1 MTIRKIIP
9 NDSGCSDSWV
19 KKKKLHIYKRKK
31 KEMET
36 VDLQTAYMISLF
48 AHANLSVI
56 ARRGN
61 IHTRVY
67 IYIYVCSSVHARSK
81 PAKLEIFKY
90 FCTRLKKNFIRIK
103 RIKCNRFDPILPFFL
118 PLSPY

>member
-1 MTIRKIIP
+1 MIRKIIP

-19 KKKKLHIYKRKK
+19 KKKKKEKKIAYLQKK
-31 KEMET
+31 KKREMKT
-36 VDLQTAYMISLF
+36 VDLHTAYMISLF

-67 IYIYVCSSVHARSK
+67 IYIYIYIYKCVARYM
-81 PAKLEIFKY
+81 LDQNLRNLKY
-90 FCTRLKKNFIRIK
+90 LNISAQ
-103 RIKCNRFDPILPFFL
+103 D
-118 PLSPY
+118 

>member
-1 MTIRKIIP
+1 MIRKIIP

-19 KKKKLHIYKRKK
+19 KKKKIAYLQKKK

-67 IYIYVCSSVHARSK
+67 IYICVARYM
-81 PAKLEIFKY
+81 LDQNLRNLKY
-90 FCTRLKKNFIRIK
+90 LNISAH
-103 RIKCNRFDPILPFFL
+103 D
-118 PLSPY
+118 